1 MMKLHDSMG
10 PNPRLVRMFLAE
22 KGMEVELVPVDLM
35 AGENRQPEYL
45 QKNPTGQLPC
55 LELDEGS
62 FLSETLV
69 ICEYIEDVHP
79 TPALIGS
86 NAKEKAETRMWVRRI
101 DLNINSNMANAFRFG
116 PGHSLF
122 KDRIRTIPQASDDL
136 KLLAAEQLAWL
147 DGQMEGRA
155 FIVGERF
162 SMADIILFA
171 FLEFGSNFGQP
182 MAPELKN
189 IARWYESVAAR
200 PATQASA

>member
-1 MMKLHDSMG
+1 
-10 PNPRLVRMFLAE
+10 
-22 KGMEVELVPVDLM
+22 
-35 AGENRQPEYL
+35 
-45 QKNPTGQLPC
+45 
-55 LELDEGS
+55 
-62 FLSETLV
+62 
-69 ICEYIEDVHP
+69 
-79 TPALIGS
+79 
-86 NAKEKAETRMWVRRI
+86 
-101 DLNINSNMANAFRFG
+101 MANAFRFG
-116 PGHSLF
+116 PAHSLF